1 LWEPL
6 IPAAND
12 FTGVFA
18 VPNGPGKFIQL
29 ESSVLRFY
37 MRLGTRTAISP
48 AQHSTNMKTSLMIL
62 ASLSSLALVLALAFS
77 GDAFAELAGLHVPAV
92 LNVENTLAL
101 FTATFA
107 LLLLI
112 AEYRP
117 RLSPLAVR
125 SGQSLETGA
134 AVLSSPTTSP
144 TS

>member
-1 LWEPL
+1 
-6 IPAAND
+6 
-12 FTGVFA
+12 
-18 VPNGPGKFIQL
+18 
-29 ESSVLRFY
+29 
-37 MRLGTRTAISP
+37 
-48 AQHSTNMKTSLMIL
+48 MIL

-125 SGQSLETGA
+125 SGQSLEETGA
-134 AVLSSPTTSP
+134 AVLGVTVTRSNVYGIRQPRSVRTKVAA
-144 TS
+144 